1 MSLKDYLEELEFG
14 EGENKFKLSKQ
25 QIKDIIAE
33 NGKIVNT
40 ETEKV
45 KNEYKTTIDDLKSQL
60 EKAPKSDEIENLKTQ
75 IADFEKKETERKEQ
89 EEKARTE
96 KILNENILNVFGDK
110 KFSSEYAKQGLLSDI
125 KVELGKDENKGKGIK
140 DIFEELTKDRTDI
153 FANPNQVQDMPGMGD
168 VDSSVS
174 KEEFDK
180 MSYKQRV
187 EFKQSNP
194 ELFAKLNK

>member
-33 NGKIVNT
+33 NGKTVNT

-60 EKAPKSDEIENLKTQ
+60 EKAPKSDEIENLKTR

-89 EEKARTE
+89 EEKAKTE

-110 KFSSEYAKQGLLSDI
+110 KFSSEYAKQGLLNDI
-125 KVELGKDENKGKGIK
+125 KLELGKEENKGKGIK
-140 DIFEELTKDRTDI
+140 DIFEELTKGRTDI
-153 FANPNQVQDMPGMGD
+153 FANPNQVQDMAGMGD
-168 VDSSVS
+168 IDNSVS
-174 KEEFDK
+174 KEDFNK
-180 MSYKQRV
+180 MSYKERL
-187 EFKQSNP
+187 ELKGSNP
-194 ELFAKLNK
+194 ELFEKLNK